1 MHPKRSILWAAL
13 YALVA
18 SVATVVGIAIIA
30 IGLAIGGQ
38 EVYETYQATGDVT
51 GTVLTDAAPGLLV
64 VLLGVVVWRLGTGLA
79 LFLTI
84 PGALK
89 EELSET
95 YDNEQV
101 KSEILTV
108 LDDRLAEME
117 REVQG
122 LRRDEYEE
130 DEEYGSGFDLD
141 D

>member
-13 YALVA
+13 YAVVA
-18 SVATVVGIAIIA
+18 SVATIVGIAIVA
-30 IGLAIGGQ
+30 TGLAIGGQ
-38 EVYETYQATGDVT
+38 EVYDTYQATGDVT
-51 GTVLTDAAPGLLV
+51 SAVLIDAAPGLLV
-64 VLLGVVVWRLGTGLA
+64 VLVGIVVWRLGTGLA
-79 LFLTI
+79 LFVTI

-130 DEEYGSGFDLD
+130 DDEYGDGFQLGD
-141 D
+141 

>member
-1 MHPKRSILWAAL
+1 MHPKRSVFWAGL
-13 YALVA
+13 YAVVA
-18 SVATVVGIAIIA
+18 SVATVLGIAIIA
-30 IGLAIGGQ
+30 AGLAIGGQ
-38 EVYETYQATGDVT
+38 EVYETYQATGDVAN
-51 GTVLTDAAPGLLV
+51 TVLVDAAPGLLV
-64 VLLGVVVWRLGTGLA
+64 VLLGIIVWRLGTGLA
-79 LFLTI
+79 LFVTI

-130 DEEYGSGFDLD
+130 DDEYGGGFELGD
-141 D
+141 